1 MATINLQVFIT
12 IDTDKTEEQAI
23 AAIKKGIYWG
33 LDVQRVAEPKK
44 VLHITCI

>member
-1 MATINLQVFIT
+1 MATITLQVFIT

-23 AAIKKGIYWG
+23 TAIKKGIYWS
-33 LDVQRVAEPKK
+33 LDVQRVAGPKK